1 MVRLG
6 GTATVSHMEVFQ
18 GLEKLFRRQGID
30 LDWVLYS
37 GYDEMVDAFV
47 RGEIDLAWNGPL
59 SYVKIKRLA
68 ADGVRVIA
76 MRDVDINFTT
86 HFITR
91 ADSEIETV
99 EDLNNRSF
107 AFGLRSSVESGLLAH
122 SFLKD
127 SGINPSKDL
136 SANSFYDD
144 RQSETKSDERDV
156 VERVGSG
163 EFDAGAVSQRAL
175 ETMAEDG
182 TLLRDS
188 VRIFWSSPGY
198 SHCCFTSQTDLDPKL
213 AADIESAFLSVTAD
227 DPVGKAVLEGEACDH
242 FVPGIGVGWEL
253 IEKVAEAEGLIY

>member
-1 MVRLG
+1 MVKLG

-37 GYDEMVDAFV
+37 DYDTMVEAFV
-47 RGEIDLAWNGPL
+47 KGEIDLAWNGPL

-68 ADGVRVIA
+68 ADGCRVIA
-76 MRDVDINFTT
+76 MRDVDINYIT

-91 ADSEIETV
+91 ADSGIDTM
-99 EDLNNRSF
+99 EDLKDRSF
-107 AFGLRSSVESGLLAH
+107 AFGRRSSVQAGLLAY

-127 SGINPSKDL
+127 SGISPSKDL
-136 SANSFYDD
+136 SANSFYED

-156 VERVGSG
+156 VERVSSG
-163 EFDAGAVSQRAL
+163 EFDAGAVSQRVL

-182 TLLRDS
+182 TLARDA

-198 SHCCFTSQTDLDPKL
+198 SHCCFTSQSDLDPAL
-213 AADIESAFLSVTAD
+213 AAEIESAFLSVTAD
-227 DPVGKAVLEGEACDH
+227 DPVGKAVLEGEACDR
-242 FVPGIGVGWEL
+242 FVPGTDIGWEL
-253 IEKVAEAEGLIY
+253 IEKAAEAEGLI